1 MNINERK
8 SLETLDRYRG
18 EFLNERIDERTSKQ
32 IGCHVNSFVTCAL
45 IFALKQLTFEEE
57 PSR

>member
-1 MNINERK
+1 MNINERN

-18 EFLNERIDERTSKQ
+18 EFLNKWIDERTSTQ
-32 IGCHVNSFVTCAL
+32 IGCHVNSFVTCTL
-45 IFALKQLTFEEE
+45 IFAIKRLTFEEE

>member
-1 MNINERK
+1 M
-8 SLETLDRYRG
+8 
-18 EFLNERIDERTSKQ
+18 IDQRTRKQ

-45 IFALKQLTFEEE
+45 IFAIKQLTFEEE